1 MTSSLL
7 WLLLCLLLPA
17 LLLNLI
23 TYPSCSP
30 APTVGTSSSSS
41 SLKVAVVADLHLA
54 GPGTHWF
61 DRFRRE
67 SFLQSTFRKIYWK
80 LKPDALVVLGDVSD
94 AGRKSNDAQWDA
106 VVSRFWSV
114 IGPFAKGP
122 LQVVVGNHDVGDH
135 HDQGMQARLPRFAA
149 SFPGLDPTCCS
160 RYNWKLI
167 DFISLNAM
175 AMQGD
180 RCSLCSDVEKVVE
193 KHSVL
198 VQQHGQNRSH
208 NNRSGPVLLLHL
220 PLYREDDSACNSLD
234 VPRCAPWHELEGS
247 CLGVMA
253 SPPPVATPEE
263 PYKVGQ
269 DVLPPD
275 VSKYVL
281 EALKPRLVLNGH
293 THRWCDHIHEDGTRE
308 ITVSSLTW
316 RNRDDPS
323 FVIATFDANSSIHIQ
338 HCMLAHEST
347 VLTIYLMQGVSILIW
362 ALITGF
368 VAHQRHRS
376 KNTKPE

>member
-1 MTSSLL
+1 MNICHLTTKKKIQCNSYKEFCEKNARKSLDFYEIFYLFDPFSSFSFPQIAVFQLRDALLTAMTSSLL

-17 LLLNLI
+17 LLLNLV
-23 TYPSCSP
+23 TFPSCSP
-30 APTVGTSSSSS
+30 APTVGTPSSSS

-106 VVSRFWSV
+106 VVSRFRSV
-114 IGPFAKGP
+114 IGPFVKGP

-193 KHSVL
+193 KHSVP

-234 VPRCAPWHELEGS
+234 VPRCAPWHDLEGS

-253 SPPPVATPEE
+253 SPPLVATPEE

-281 EALKPRLVLNGH
+281 EALKPR
-293 THRWCDHIHEDGTRE
+293 W
-308 ITVSSLTW
+308 VSY
-316 RNRDDPS
+316 
-323 FVIATFDANSSIHIQ
+323 F
-338 HCMLAHEST
+338 
-347 VLTIYLMQGVSILIW
+347 
-362 ALITGF
+362 
-368 VAHQRHRS
+368 
-376 KNTKPE
+376 

>member
-1 MTSSLL
+1 MYLVQTHCNVVDNCCG
-7 WLLLCLLLPA
+7 WL
-17 LLLNLI
+17 
-23 TYPSCSP
+23 
-30 APTVGTSSSSS
+30 V
-41 SLKVAVVADLHLA
+41 
-54 GPGTHWF
+54 
-61 DRFRRE
+61 
-67 SFLQSTFRKIYWK
+67 QKIYWK

-114 IGPFAKGP
+114 IGPFVKGP

-135 HDQGMQARLPRFAA
+135 HDHGMQARLPRFAA

-180 RCSLCSDVEKVVE
+180 HCSLCSDVEKVVE

-253 SPPPVATPEE
+253 SPPPYILSPLPEISQC
-263 PYKVGQ
+263 G
-269 DVLPPD
+269 DDHVLIAIPG
-275 VSKYVL
+275 L
-281 EALKPRLVLNGH
+281 LFAF
-293 THRWCDHIHEDGTRE
+293 
-308 ITVSSLTW
+308 TW
-316 RNRDDPS
+316 VNKKLC
-323 FVIATFDANSSIHIQ
+323 F
-338 HCMLAHEST
+338 
-347 VLTIYLMQGVSILIW
+347 QGWDLLLSPAI
-362 ALITGF
+362 F
-368 VAHQRHRS
+368 
-376 KNTKPE
+376 N